1 MKLERGSAAWAEE
14 QGAIAPFAAIL
25 LVLVLGVAALATD
38 VGAWYGERRK
48 LQAATDV
55 AALSAVNAP
64 DRARAIADDIVAS
77 NGSNNAAVTTVSTGT
92 YCPNAELAPSARY
105 SPGIVTCPNASVVP
119 ITPNAVQVTTS
130 SSVPTGLSRALVPD
144 EVYRVSASATA
155 ARIDEAGLQAGTG
168 LVRLDTTQSAL
179 LNLVLGNLL
188 GTSLNLSL
196 AQYDGLVNADL
207 NALSFLNQLAVQ
219 LDLTVGTYD
228 QLLHAEARV
237 TDLIQAAVD
246 VLEAQG
252 QVAQVAI
259 DGLLTLKSEVV
270 GNPVVELGQLLD
282 LGVWQNQ
289 PLGSEA
295 QPSALDAGLNVL
307 QLVTLAL
314 QAANGKNAVAL
325 PAVTLGVPGVASLQ
339 VTATAIEPPQSPP
352 FAFGPVGMTVHTAQ
366 VRLQL
371 RLQLLDL
378 FGLLGKGIQL
388 PLYLEA
394 ASGEATL
401 AGIDCGDEPDT
412 DATVTVLAKSGLAR
426 LYIGE
431 LPSDLMTNF
440 DREIADEDIKATP
453 LVDLS
458 VLGLLGVVRIDG
470 RAIARA
476 DGAERLLTFTQ
487 DQIKNREAQS
497 VSADPSAILSSLTG
511 DLAETLELKACLLGL
526 LGGCKSGGGLDLG
539 SLLLRPVIAAV
550 NQLLDPVISSVLGP
564 LLDNVLLALGVR
576 LGNMD
581 VVVTG
586 VRCGV
591 PVLVN

>member
-1 MKLERGSAAWAEE
+1 MKPGPGIAAWATE
-14 QGAIAPFAAIL
+14 QGAIAPFAAVM
-25 LVLVLGVAALATD
+25 LVVVLGVAAFATD
-38 VGAWYGERRK
+38 VGAWYGERRQ
-48 LQAATDV
+48 LQAATDA

-64 DRARAIADDIVAS
+64 DRAQAIADTILAK
-77 NGSNNAAVTTVSTGT
+77 NGSANAKVAAVGTGT
-92 YCPNAELAPSARY
+92 YCPNAELAPSARFK
-105 SPGIVTCPNASVVP
+105 PGIAACPNASFVP
-119 ITPNAVQVTTS
+119 TAPNAVQVTTS
-130 SSVPTGLSRALVPD
+130 SSVATGLSRALVSD
-144 EVYRVSASATA
+144 EIYRVSASATA

-168 LVRLDTTQSAL
+168 LVSVDTTQSAL

-196 AQYDGLVNADL
+196 AQYDGLANADL
-207 NALSFLNQLAVQ
+207 KALSFLNQLAVQ
-219 LDLTVGTYD
+219 LDLSAGTYD
-228 QLLHAEARV
+228 QLLHTQVRV
-237 TDLIQAAVD
+237 TDLIRATVD
-246 VLEAQG
+246 VLQAQG
-252 QVAQVAI
+252 QVAQVAV
-259 DGLLTLKSEVV
+259 DGLLTLQGKVV
-270 GNPVVELGQLLD
+270 GDPAIELGDLLD
-282 LGVWQNQ
+282 LGVWQNM
-289 PLGSEA
+289 PLGGEA

-325 PAVTLGVPGVASLQ
+325 PAVTLGLPGVATLR

-352 FAFGPVGMTVHTAQ
+352 FAFGPVGMSVHTAQ

-371 RLQLLDL
+371 ELQLLDL

-394 ASGEATL
+394 AAGEATL

-412 DATVTVLAKSGLAR
+412 DATVTVLAKSGVAR
-426 LYIGE
+426 IYIGK
-431 LPSDLMTNF
+431 LPSNLMTNF
-440 DREIADEDIKATP
+440 DRAVTDNDIQAATV
-453 LVDLS
+453 VDLGI
-458 VLGLLGVVRIDG
+458 GLLGLVRIDG
-470 RAIARA
+470 RAIARL
-476 DGAERLLTFTQ
+476 DGSERSLTFTQ
-487 DQIKNREAQS
+487 AQIKNREAQS
-497 VSADPSAILSSLTG
+497 ISADPSAILASLTG
-511 DLAETLELKACLLGL
+511 DLAETLELKACLLGG
-526 LGGCKSGGGLDLG
+526 LGGCNGGGLDLG

-550 NQLLDPVISSVLGP
+550 DQLLDPVISSVLGP

>member
-1 MKLERGSAAWAEE
+1 MKRARGIAARVTE
-14 QGAIAPFAAIL
+14 QGAIAPFAAVM
-25 LVLVLGVAALATD
+25 LVVVLGVAALATD
-38 VGAWYGERRK
+38 VGAWYGERRQ
-48 LQAATDV
+48 LQAATDA
-55 AALSAVNAP
+55 AALSAVNSP
-64 DRARAIADDIVAS
+64 DRANEIAGRILEK
-77 NGSNNAAVTTVSTGT
+77 NGSAGAAVTVVSTGT
-92 YCPNAELAPSARY
+92 YCPNAELASSARY
-105 SPGIVTCPNASVVP
+105 EPGIVACPNASFVP
-119 ITPNAVQVTTS
+119 STPNAVRVTTS
-130 SSVPTGLSRALVPD
+130 SSAPIGLARALVSD
-144 EVYRVSASATA
+144 ELYQVSASATA

-207 NALSFLNQLAVQ
+207 KALSFLNQLAVQ
-219 LDLTVGTYD
+219 LDLSVGTYD
-228 QLLHAEARV
+228 QLLQTQVQV
-237 TDLIQAAVD
+237 TDLIQATID
-246 VLEAQG
+246 VLQAQG
-252 QVAQVAI
+252 QVAEVAI
-259 DGLLTLKSEVV
+259 DGLLTLKGEVV
-270 GNPVVELGQLLD
+270 GDPAIQLGQLLD
-282 LGVWQNQ
+282 LGVWRNL
-289 PLGSEA
+289 PLGGEA

-307 QLVTLAL
+307 QLVTMAL
-314 QAANGKNAVAL
+314 QVANGKNAVAL
-325 PAVTLGVPGVASLQ
+325 PAVTVGVPGVATLQ

-371 RLQLLDL
+371 TLKLLDL

-394 ASGEATL
+394 AAGEATL

-412 DATVTVLAKSGLAR
+412 DATVTVQAKSGLAR
-426 LYIGE
+426 IYIGA
-431 LPSDLMTNF
+431 LPPNLMTNF
-440 DREIADEDIKATP
+440 DRAVADSDITATT

-458 VLGLLGVVRIDG
+458 VLGILGVVRIDG
-470 RAIARA
+470 KAVAKL
-476 DGAERLLTFTQ
+476 DGASRLLTFTQ
-487 DQIKNREAQS
+487 TQIKNREAQS
-497 VSADPSAILSSLTG
+497 VSADPSAILASLTG
-511 DLAETLELKACLLGL
+511 DLAETLELKACGL
-526 LGGCKSGGGLDLG
+526 SLFGICVLNLDLG
-539 SLLLRPVIAAV
+539 SILLRPTLTALH
-550 NQLLDPVISSVLGP
+550 QLLDPVISSVLGP